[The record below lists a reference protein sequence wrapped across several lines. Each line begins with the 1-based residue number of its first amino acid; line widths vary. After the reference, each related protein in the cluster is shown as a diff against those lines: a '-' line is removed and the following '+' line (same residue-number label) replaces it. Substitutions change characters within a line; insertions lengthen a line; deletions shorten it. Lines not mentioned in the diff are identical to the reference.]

1 MSSYYLLL
9 LQDPPLTTVDKLLSP
24 LQALLSAAPHYYA
37 LLGIRS
43 DTNVLQIDE
52 IFKSMYSKSP
62 LRNAAMD
69 IVQQLGARVVYGQD
83 DDHAVRHF

>member
-43 DTNVLQIDE
+43 DTNVLQI
-52 IFKSMYSKSP
+52 FKSMDSKSP

-69 IVQQLGARVVYGQD
+69 IVQQLGARVVYDQD

>member
-43 DTNVLQIDE
+43 DTNVLQI
-52 IFKSMYSKSP
+52 FKSMYSKSP

-69 IVQQLGARVVYGQD
+69 IVQQLGARVVYDQD

>member
-43 DTNVLQIDE
+43 DTNVLQI
-52 IFKSMYSKSP
+52 FKSMYSKSP

-69 IVQQLGARVVYGQD
+69 IVQQLEARVVYDQD

>member
-43 DTNVLQIDE
+43 DTNVLQI
-52 IFKSMYSKSP
+52 FKSMYSKSP

>member
-9 LQDPPLTTVDKLLSP
+9 LQYPPHTTVDKLQSP
-24 LQALLSAAPHYYA
+24 LQAQLSAAPHYYA

-43 DTNVLQIDE
+43 DTNVLQ

-69 IVQQLGARVVYGQD
+69 IVQQLGARVVYDQD